1 MLVRYAFKECRRLKN
16 ADVAIISC
24 NAQTTAIH
32 LIQKLQQSCTG
43 ATAQSGRVYFPNAD
57 KLVLYLK
64 GISVVDKTVG
74 RSNHNISQPCHG
86 CINPYCREWGGPLLR
101 YSWSLSI

>member
-1 MLVRYAFKECRRLKN
+1 LQR
-16 ADVAIISC
+16 ADDIYPPDPEDAAILRC
-24 NAQTTAIH
+24 
-32 LIQKLQQSCTG
+32 
-43 ATAQSGRVYFPNAD
+43 ATAQSGRVHFPNAD

-74 RSNHNISQPCHG
+74 RSNHNVSQPCHG
-86 CINPYCREWGGPLLR
+86 CINPYCREWGGPILR